1 MVLAGALALLTHR
14 IRDEVAKNLL
24 DSADVNMEDEIALR
38 CDSILGQHPEA
49 TLFICAKKNQFT

>member
-24 DSADVNMEDEIALR
+24 DSANVNIKDEIPLR
-38 CDSILGQHPEA
+38 CDSVLGQHPEA
-49 TLFICAKKNQFT
+49 TLFICAKKNHFT